1 MTRLTTKF
9 AHRDVKVDRWSS
21 WADAGGVRDKDIAT
35 VLGRVR
41 VRTGGAGPAI
51 VFWPSLL
58 MDGSMWSAQAD
69 HFGPAHQVVL
79 VDPPGHG
86 ASEPLTR
93 HFTFDEC
100 ARCVVQILDDLGLA
114 SAHFVGNSWGG
125 MIGGT
130 FAARYPDRI
139 GSAVLMNCTA
149 SAAGLRQKI
158 EYGILIRAGRLFGGL
173 RGPLEKPVIDAFVG
187 PTTKRERPEVMAKLR
202 AALGRVDIRS
212 SSWAVT
218 SVVPR
223 RPDQLALLATITAP
237 VMVVAGVEDAT
248 FPVAET
254 RLMAQSIPGA
264 KFKVLDKAAHLA
276 ALEVPDEV
284 NALIDEFLGS

>member
-1 MTRLTTKF
+1 MQ
-9 AHRDVKVDRWSS
+9 
-21 WADAGGVRDKDIAT
+21 DKDIAT
-35 VLGRVR
+35 LLGRVR

-58 MDGSMWSAQAD
+58 MDGSMWSAQAEY
-69 HFGPAHQVVL
+69 FSRSHQVVL

-86 ASEPLTR
+86 ASEPLR
-93 HFTFDEC
+93 RLFTFEEC
-100 ARCVVQILDDLGLA
+100 AQCVAQILDSLELER
-114 SAHFVGNSWGG
+114 AHFVGNSWGG

-130 FAARYPDRI
+130 FAALYPERI
-139 GSAVLMNCTA
+139 GSAVLMNGTG
-149 SAAGLRQKI
+149 SPAGIRQKI
-158 EYGILIRAGRLFGGL
+158 EYGILNRVASLLGGL
-173 RGPLEKPVIDAFVG
+173 RGPLEKSVIDAFVG
-187 PTTKRERPEVMAKLR
+187 PTTKCERPEAMAKLR
-202 AALGRVDIRS
+202 AAIRRVDVRS

-223 RPDQLALLATITAP
+223 RPDQLALLTTITTP

-264 KFKVLDKAAHLA
+264 KFKVLANAAHLA